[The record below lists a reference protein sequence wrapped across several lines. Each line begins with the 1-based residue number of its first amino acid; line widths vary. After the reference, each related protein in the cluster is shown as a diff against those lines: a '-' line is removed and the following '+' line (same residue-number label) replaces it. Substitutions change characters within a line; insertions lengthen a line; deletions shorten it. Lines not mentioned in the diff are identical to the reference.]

1 MNLDQTSD
9 TITPS
14 SGTLNIVAAITG
26 TTITATGG
34 VLATS
39 AAPFHLNATTVSANY
54 TSPANYNLMS
64 AGPITINTGI
74 TVTIDTTGTWVI
86 V

>member
-1 MNLDQTSD
+1 MAMNLDQTVD

-14 SGTLNIVAAITG
+14 TGILTVAGA
-26 TTITATGG
+26 

-39 AAPFHLNATTVSANY
+39 AAPFHLNATTVSANF
-54 TSPANYNLMS
+54 TSPANYNMIS
-64 AGPITINTGI
+64 AGPITINTGV

>member
-1 MNLDQTSD
+1 MSMNLDQSAD

-14 SGTLNIVAAITG
+14 
-26 TTITATGG
+26 TGG
-34 VLATS
+34 LSVNGIIAN
-39 AAPFHLNATTVSANY
+39 PTTVSANY

>member
-1 MNLDQTSD
+1 MNLDQSAD

-14 SGTLNIVAAITG
+14 SGTLNIVGAILP
-26 TTITATGG
+26 TTAFT
-34 VLATS
+34 ATS
-39 AAPFHLNATTVSANY
+39 ASPFYLNATTVSANY

-64 AGPITINTGI
+64 AGPITINTGV

>member
-1 MNLDQTSD
+1 MNLDQVTDS
-9 TITPS
+9 ITPS
-14 SGTLNIVAAITG
+14 TGTLSIPASIAV
-26 TTITATGG
+26 TGG

-39 AAPFHLNATTVSANY
+39 AAPFYLNATTVSANY